1 MADSFRFSR
10 LYPLLWLFCYCFVCA
25 MTSII
30 HKRTPTDEDKDVR
43 VKKVGKVLHH
53 NHSFDNRIVSF
64 PQNREHKKHCHFSN
78 LKWLNYA
85 LPPFRLNHWIRST
98 ILNFQCFSIL
108 IFNFVYIG
116 VIYNK
121 NYSTIEKSEIRN
133 YSCSL

>member
-1 MADSFRFSR
+1 MFIPSFEKPRFTEREKWKKVAHNICRHDHLVINIIMADSFRFSR

-53 NHSFDNRIVSF
+53 NHFFDNRIVSF

-98 ILNFQCFSIL
+98 ILNL
-108 IFNFVYIG
+108 
-116 VIYNK
+116 
-121 NYSTIEKSEIRN
+121 
-133 YSCSL
+133 